1 MDLMANPVITDF
13 QQDVN
18 GDIKML
24 KLGVKKE
31 DAYANI
37 IEQAGSAKLDNNK
50 TATINVST
58 YTEPVEILPTSGKDG
73 MKKVTVKLSNIPS
86 GVSSPMELGFKG
98 WKGKQSSSA
107 DAKDMYVGFLKD
119 GAWIT
124 DKTLVTDIANVD
136 IIVVFNASTAYMGV
150 HQHYWFNVNKYT
162 TMQEAPYTFPNLDWG
177 ILECEGIY
185 VQDPSYQP
193 DPSGDVLNI
202 SSSVSSEHNDFIYG
216 WQTAEFVE
224 SLPLMTYTPE
234 P

>member
-37 IEQAGSAKLDNNK
+37 IGQAESAKLDNNK

-73 MKKVTVKLSNIPS
+73 MKKATVTLSNIPS
-86 GVSSPMELGFKG
+86 GAGSPMELGFKG

-107 DAKDMYVGFLKD
+107 GAEDMYVGFLKD
-119 GAWIT
+119 GEWIT
-124 DKTLVTDIANVD
+124 DKTLVTDIDNVD
-136 IIVVFNASTAYMGV
+136 MIVVFNASQSYTYF
-150 HQHYWFNVNKYT
+150 HQHVWYNNNKYGDVPS
-162 TMQEAPYTFPNLDWG
+162 EYAFDNFDYAS
-177 ILECEGIY
+177 IECEEII
-185 VQDPSYQP
+185 VQDALSQP
-193 DPSGDVLNI
+193 DPDGDILNI
-202 SSSVSSEHNDFIYG
+202 SSSRTSMHNDFIYG
-216 WQTAEFVE
+216 WQTAEFVG